1 MFQFGDVSRA
11 QVTAF
16 WASGLFFNAVNECVS
31 HLCACM
37 YRRVYMCTC
46 EGLLSTWVEEKRLD
60 SEALGPRLNSFIYA
74 PKTVKHSALLSSQFF
89 RGWVS

>member
-11 QVTAF
+11 QVTAL

-37 YRRVYMCTC
+37 YRRVYVCTC

-89 RGWVS
+89 SGWVS